1 MKETRLINR
10 FPEEKKIHLGKWAI
24 LGPKIVH
31 PHNFGSTG
39 RNLLKFYTMKGA
51 NRKMRMI
58 LRIFPKK
65 NCLGQMD
72 HFGPKNG
79 ASS

>member
-1 MKETRLINR
+1 MKETRFINS
-10 FPEEKKIHLGKWAI
+10 FSEKKNSHLGKWAI
-24 LGPKIVH
+24 LCTKIAH
-31 PHNFGSTG
+31 PHNSGSAG
-39 RNLLKFYTMKGA
+39 RILKFYTMKGA

-58 LRIFPKK
+58 LIFFQKII
-65 NCLGQMD
+65 CLGQMD